1 MKTRSLLL
9 SLLLLAPGAASAA
22 EEAIDAARAAATVLL
37 TEEGARNLNIQT
49 IEATEDV
56 FEETAFALGRIE
68 EIPSRHAVLS
78 SRIAGRVIE
87 IKAIEGDVVEA
98 GQVLVRVE
106 SRQPGNPP
114 PIIEL
119 KAPMGGLVAQSHV
132 RLGEPVEPDKEL
144 LDIADLRELWAVA
157 RVPEHHAPSLAP
169 GSVAHIRV
177 PALGERRIKGEL
189 LRFGTAADTASGT
202 IDAVFLVPNPDL
214 RLRQGM
220 RAEFDLVSD
229 RRENVLSVPREAVQG
244 GPADRHVFVKDF
256 ELPNAYVRTPVRTGR
271 TCGGKVEILSGI
283 FPGDLVVTTGSY
295 PLGFVGG
302 GGSMS
307 IKEQLDKAHG
317 HDHNEDGTVKGGG
330 GEGGAKP
337 APAAQDEHAEHD
349 EHATT
354 AAGSPKERTYMW
366 TSIVLAVLLL
376 ASLFGRRGQAKPE
389 PQAVED

>member
-1 MKTRSLLL
+1 M
-9 SLLLLAPGAASAA
+9 
-22 EEAIDAARAAATVLL
+22 
-37 TEEGARNLNIQT
+37 
-49 IEATEDV
+49 
-56 FEETAFALGRIE
+56 
-68 EIPSRHAVLS
+68 LS

-157 RVPEHHAPSLAP
+157 RVPEQSRPIA
-169 GSVAHIRV
+169 GTGQRRHIRV

-244 GPADRHVFVKDF
+244 GPADRHVYR
-256 ELPNAYVRTPVRTGR
+256 EGISIAQRLCPHTRAHRLHLRWQPRGNPVRHLSWR
-271 TCGGKVEILSGI
+271 RGGHHRLL
-283 FPGDLVVTTGSY
+283 FARLRWRWRLV
-295 PLGFVGG
+295 
-302 GGSMS
+302 S
-307 IKEQLDKAHG
+307 IKERSITPTDTITTRMARSRAAA
-317 HDHNEDGTVKGGG
+317 
-330 GEGGAKP
+330 AKVALNQP
-337 APAAQDEHAEHD
+337 PPPKTKHAEHD
-349 EHATT
+349 EHATA
-354 AAGSPKERTYMW
+354 AAGSPMERSSSC
-366 TSIVLAVLLL
+366 TSTGCCLLL
-376 ASLFGRRGQAKPE
+376 VSLLGR
-389 PQAVED
+389 